1 MVKKFQPLEPTS
13 RSKMVAERII
23 QMIEAGDL
31 KAGDKLPP
39 EPIFAQQLG
48 SSRGAL
54 REGLA
59 HLKAHGIISQKPK
72 EGTYILGLGNDA
84 ELIVSRIMESIQTAS
99 YLNILEMR
107 DAIEQKAVRLVVQK
121 ATDEEIGEL
130 RSIAM
135 NTAELRSSA
144 RLDYYFHYRMVELSG
159 NTIFMSIIDSYY
171 DDIRIIRERN
181 LDDNAR
187 IERMRDEHLR
197 IVDAI
202 EKRDSSAAVIAVQNH
217 MQQVAKQFEMNDYAG
232 RR

>member
-1 MVKKFQPLEPTS
+1 MKKFQPLEPTS

-23 QMIEAGDL
+23 QMIESGDL
-31 KAGDKLPP
+31 KAGDKLPS
-39 EPIFAQQLG
+39 EPKFAQQLG
-48 SSRGAL
+48 ISRGAL

-72 EGTYILGLGNDA
+72 EGTYILGVANDA
-84 ELIVSRIMESIQTAS
+84 ESIVGRIMESIQTAS

-107 DAIEQKAVRLVVQK
+107 DAIEQKAVLLVVQK
-121 ATDEEIGEL
+121 ATDEEIDEL

-135 NTAELRSSA
+135 NTTESRLGA

-187 IERMRDEHLR
+187 MERMRDEHLR
-197 IVDAI
+197 IVEAI
-202 EKRDSSAAVIAVQNH
+202 EKRDAAAAVVAVQNH
-217 MQQVAKQFEMNDYAG
+217 MQQVAKQFEMSDYA
-232 RR
+232 RRR

>member
-1 MVKKFQPLEPTS
+1 MKKFQPLEPTS
-13 RSKMVAERII
+13 RSKMVAERIV
-23 QMIEAGDL
+23 QMIESGDL
-31 KAGDKLPP
+31 KVGDKLPS

-48 SSRGAL
+48 ISRGAL

-72 EGTYILGLGNDA
+72 EGTYILGFTNDT
-84 ELIVSRIMESIQTAS
+84 ESIVSRIMESIQTAS

-107 DAIEQKAVRLVVQK
+107 DAIEQKAVLLVVQK

-130 RSIAM
+130 RSIA
-135 NTAELRSSA
+135 TSTTESRSGA

-187 IERMRDEHLR
+187 IERMREEHLR

-202 EKRDSSAAVIAVQNH
+202 EKRDASAAVVAVQNH
-217 MQQVAKQFEMNDYAG
+217 MQQVIKQFEISDYA
-232 RR
+232 RRR

>member
-48 SSRGAL
+48 ISRGAL

-72 EGTYILGLGNDA
+72 EGTYISGLGNDA

>member
-1 MVKKFQPLEPTS
+1 MKNFQPLEPTS

-23 QMIEAGDL
+23 QMIESGEL

-39 EPIFAQQLG
+39 EPKFAQQLG
-48 SSRGAL
+48 ISRGAL

-72 EGTYILGLGNDA
+72 EGTYILGVANDA
-84 ELIVSRIMESIQTAS
+84 ESIVNKIMDSIQTAS
-99 YLNILEMR
+99 YLNVLEMR
-107 DAIEQKAVRLVVQK
+107 DAIEQKAVLLVIQK
-121 ATDEEIGEL
+121 ATDEEIEEL

-135 NTAELRSSA
+135 NASQAQPDA
-144 RLDYYFHYRMVELSG
+144 RLDYYFHYRLVELAG

-181 LDDNAR
+181 LDDHAR
-187 IERMRDEHLR
+187 MERMRNEHLR

-202 EKRDSSAAVIAVQNH
+202 EKRDAAAAVSAVQDH
-217 MQQVAKQFEMNDYAG
+217 MQQVAKQFEMNDYAK

>member
-23 QMIEAGDL
+23 QMIESGDL
-31 KAGDKLPP
+31 KVGDKLPS
-39 EPIFAQQLG
+39 EPQFAQQLG
-48 SSRGAL
+48 ISRGAL

-72 EGTYILGLGNDA
+72 EGTYILGIENDA
-84 ELIVSRIMESIQTAS
+84 ESIVGRIMESIQTAS

-121 ATDEEIGEL
+121 ATDEEISEL

-135 NTAELRSSA
+135 NTTESRSGA

-181 LDDNAR
+181 LDDTAR
-187 IERMRDEHLR
+187 MERMRDEHLR

-202 EKRDSSAAVIAVQNH
+202 EKRDASAAVVAVQNH
-217 MQQVAKQFEMNDYAG
+217 MQQVAKQFEMNDCVK